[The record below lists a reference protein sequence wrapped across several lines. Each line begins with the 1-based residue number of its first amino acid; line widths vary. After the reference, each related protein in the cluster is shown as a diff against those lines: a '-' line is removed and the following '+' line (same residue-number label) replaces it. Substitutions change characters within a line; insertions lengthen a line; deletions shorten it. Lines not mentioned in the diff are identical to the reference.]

1 MHSPQKIKFID
12 SINGDEETMSI
23 SRLLLGLLAARLFEK
38 WMNNERMI
46 LWDIKGDKKRTYYP
60 IIKIG
65 NVG

>member
-1 MHSPQKIKFID
+1 
-12 SINGDEETMSI
+12 MSI
-23 SRLLLGLLAARLFEK
+23 SRLLLGLPAARLFEK